1 MATLKL
7 ESFGTSPGST
17 SPALFASKMQ
27 TAVTTAAAGT
37 VIDCTSY
44 TGTITLATAITITR
58 SVSLVFGNLTLVQG
72 KLDQNLFNIFAP
84 NVSITGVSRSTN
96 STANDGRTVF
106 SMTISSVASYHI
118 FCANTSTSSPSW
130 ASYSGLTLQNF
141 DCIGIQSSY
150 TASPSGNPVY
160 TVNGA
165 GGILIAEGNP
175 GQANTNVQNVLISN
189 VMVNNVGKHGIMIYG
204 GMTSK
209 LEKCRVSGAGG
220 HGFYITGGSTSVN
233 LDTCY
238 ASGTKLA
245 GFCLHDTTYSTLI
258 NCASDSNGLG
268 YWMRNANSI
277 TMSSCGA
284 EANQVRTSIP
294 NNLGITLPSQSG
306 TITINDI
313 GSDNVNFIKGTSYLF
328 TGGSNITGT
337 ACYSKDPG
345 NRAGLSTF
353 LSKYTAHIHGVA
365 GTTKVNM
372 DNFKAAGTSTTKY
385 LYRLED
391 VNNFHID
398 DLVTQYDPTNPTES
412 PDGSMTFVNQ
422 ILDQGANNIFGDF
435 ATSTSWLG
443 RRVDIANSE
452 DNLRINQLYV
462 PGRLNIPVEPGH
474 PVNPEPGTIYFNNT
488 LNKLFMFS
496 GTNWYD
502 TCCATAPTPAPECVF
517 PAGSITDVTPIT
529 NGSGLAGMKRLGNK
543 IYILSGANNGALGV
557 FDIATEQYTLLLNQN
572 NLPRLAPDRSFVM
585 NTGLAYNEAN
595 NCLYFAYG
603 EVSGGEAGDPVEA
616 YFGSAFHIVKYDITA
631 NTTLVR
637 TTIKNDLASYENALT
652 EWSRYQFYIYD
663 GLLVGIGNRFSPYVI
678 NRTSLTIIRFDLET
692 LDDAGNT
699 VGVSMTSETGITQVG
714 VVPDVSI
721 DADFKYSFAEETGSI
736 LIKPSYYFVG
746 EIPYLYLIN
755 LTNATFT
762 KREFGTTVVPTL
774 GGGTG
779 DTTGLNIFTIAAS
792 EEGTYFLTNSLE
804 GKLYEME
811 YTNFTPLLTRTIG
824 NCAFP
829 VERQVNGNRIIFYR
843 KNTYSD
849 ITTSLITSFK
859 CYNLTTDEFVDGA
872 VSGVEYSGSQY
883 EYLSVLSNSSYGVPV
898 DGGPSYPFIY
908 AFTQIGGGKIIKFC
922 APYTV

>member
-130 ASYSGLTLQNF
+130 ASYSGLTLENF
-141 DCIGIQSSY
+141 DCIGLQSSY

-313 GSDNVNFIKGTSYLF
+313 GEDNVNFIKGTSYLF

-345 NRAGLSTF
+345 NRAGQTTF
-353 LSKYTAHIHGVA
+353 LSKYTAHIHGDY
-365 GTTKVNM
+365 GTDKVNM
-372 DNFKAAGTSTTKY
+372 DNFKRAGTSTTKY
-385 LYRLED
+385 FYRLQD

-398 DLVTQYDPTNPTES
+398 DAVTTYDPQNPNES
-412 PDGSMTFVNQ
+412 ADGSMTFVNQ
-422 ILDQGANNIFGDF
+422 ILDQGGNNIFGNF
-435 ATSTSWLG
+435 ASTTSWLG
-443 RRVDIANSE
+443 RRVDVKDPQ
-452 DNLRINQLYV
+452 DNLRVNQLYV
-462 PGRLNIPVEPGH
+462 PGRLSIPVEPGH
-474 PVNPEPGTIYFNNT
+474 PANPEAGSIYFNNT
-488 LNKLFMFS
+488 LNKLFMYS
-496 GTNWYD
+496 GSAWFD

-517 PAGSITDVTPIT
+517 PQGGITDVTNMI
-529 NGSGLAGMKRLGNK
+529 NASGVGGYVKLDNKVYVIFSGNV
-543 IYILSGANNGALGV
+543 GRLGV
-557 FDIATEQYTLLLNQN
+557 FDIATEQYTVLLDQT
-572 NLPRLAPDRSFVM
+572 NLPRLAPDRSFLINM
-585 NTGLAYNEAN
+585 GLAYNEAN
-595 NCLYFAYG
+595 NCLYFAYAETSGAEVG
-603 EVSGGEAGDPVEA
+603 EPIEA
-616 YFGSAFHIVKYDITA
+616 YLGDVNHIVKYDITA
-631 NTTLVR
+631 NTILVKSVIQNDVATYEDS
-637 TTIKNDLASYENALT
+637 TTSYG
-652 EWSRYQFYIYD
+652 RYQFYIYD
-663 GLLVGIGNRFSPYVI
+663 NQLVGIGNWFRAYVTD
-678 NRTSLTIIRFDLET
+678 RTSLTIIRHDLET
-692 LDDAGNT
+692 LDYIDHT
-699 VGVSMTSETGITQVG
+699 VGTDMINESPLAINVG
-714 VVPDVSI
+714 
-721 DADFKYSFAEETGSI
+721 DAALDAKFKYTFAEETGSI
-736 LIKPSYYFVG
+736 LIKPSRYIIG
-746 EIPYLYLIN
+746 EIPYLYLVN
-755 LTNATFT
+755 LTSATFT
-762 KREFGTTVVPTL
+762 KREFGTTVLPGASTS
-774 GGGTG
+774 TG
-779 DTTGLNIFTIAAS
+779 DTVPLNIFTIAPS

-811 YTNFTPLLTRTIG
+811 YTSFTPLLTRTIG
-824 NCAFP
+824 NCGYP
-829 VERQVNGNRIIFYR
+829 IERVVNGNRFIFYR
-843 KNTYSD
+843 KNTFSD
-849 ITTSLITSFK
+849 ITTSLTTSFK
-859 CYNLTTDEFVDGA
+859 CYNLTTDIFVDGE
-872 VSGVEYSGSQY
+872 VIGIEYSGSQY
-883 EYLSVLSNSSYGVPV
+883 ENLSFTSSSFPYGPPI

-908 AFTQIGGGKIIKFC
+908 SFAQIGGGKIIKFC
-922 APYTV
+922 APYAV